1 MCMYAFMYACTHTQQ
16 TLIERLRGKPR
27 DALLEEH
34 LSVCMPISRRSSYN
48 ISKAGKKLA
57 LSCENKISVNRVVPI
72 TILTTCMLMKAKT
85 DVNLFIIA

>member
-1 MCMYAFMYACTHTQQ
+1 MHTQQ

-27 DALLEEH
+27 DALLQEEH
-34 LSVCMPISRRSSYN
+34 LRVCMPISRRSSYN

-72 TILTTCMLMKAKT
+72 TLLTTCMLMKAKT
-85 DVNLFIIA
+85 DVNLLIIA